1 MLVVAEKGNKSLKD
15 GNQSL
20 RALALKNLVELFNHL
35 FGYLIG
41 KDREVLLLLVGVSAL
56 LITELCNL
64 ALDLSIKLL
73 DS

>member
-20 RALALKNLVELFNHL
+20 RALVLKNLVELFNHL

-64 ALDLSIKLL
+64 ALDLSIKFL
-73 DS
+73 DF